1 MKLKNIVAS
10 LTLKANDNSFCKY
23 HRSKQKKKKK
33 TKNARNKLPLNC

>member
-23 HRSKQKKKKK
+23 HRSKQKKKA
-33 TKNARNKLPLNC
+33 KNARNKLPLNY